1 MGIYE
6 LNPSNNYYKGISNP
20 INININISHKTADS
34 KSDKIIK
41 KEESYNNNLNIIH
54 KKDINQKADSG
65 KVTKVINI
73 NKMNNY
79 IFNSR
84 TKYANYKR
92 VPHKKN
98 ERNNISSAQD
108 KNMTMKASN
117 KNIFL
122 TEQLNSEEHEDWF
135 KTQYSKFNKVKD
147 VKEFSLNE
155 YISKKNDNNKNSNLK
170 QNRNLNKFVRFVN
183 KSQVNINNSNNK
195 IVYTKALP
203 IDSNNEKKIENLFIL
218 NTNSNYGNNL
228 LYVIQPKDNKQNKN
242 SIKYSTKK
250 DYKNIINKYSYDKI
264 LLARYLLSLEERQWY
279 DELIN
284 ISNIL
289 TNKRSQEQILVSNK
303 FIRKSIK
310 LNEQFK
316 WLIESLGIFFNNII
330 FESDNPNYNF
340 DNNKYNLPEKN
351 KMKWFQGFKWK
362 GIYVR
367 VMPIEKSK
375 ILLNEI
381 KALNYFYFEYLQLLE
396 EYEYINENHLLYQ
409 LIFPLIAYI
418 EIKGFILFG
427 SALIN
432 IPSEENNNKKIQEN
446 YNTISPL
453 ISLSQIINKNEEV
466 ISYYY
471 TLTDSINYNGLIKRE
486 TKIIKD
492 TNIETLQKKYY
503 IKDLLSSRL
512 FSEFDIFHFIRISKN
527 KFIIFNLNEFIPNL
541 FDYNKTNKNFEI
553 NFLSIINKKRVYYN
567 SKYTKKVKINFK
579 AAKSNKSNNNLTPKE
594 VLKNIYNIN
603 PYTTQLKT
611 KDVIINNIY
620 FRIIYQVQAI
630 QDNNYKNKQ
639 FVDYLFNYE
648 NNLISNDSKKEISI
662 AEPYVIIYDLN
673 STIKLKYS
681 MIKSFYNEKNVEILN
696 KLYYLSTN
704 YISFFT
710 SWCEMMN
717 KNSFNIKNYSD
728 LKENMNKYGIPS
740 QLKFFALININNLEI
755 LDIIKI
761 ALLIKVIKL
770 SFNKEENDNIINKIK
785 SFKNNDNFNNKLLK
799 YRKTKILYIINSI
812 LYLNEA
818 VSQSKQ
824 FVLNLF
830 EDLVFYVNVI
840 FLKLKLIDGYLS
852 LGLLNINK
860 NNNMN
865 LDELSRQITGFESPK
880 NFLKHIINIARE
892 KPFLFLTEMERKLN
906 FVIDPFIKFKSSISI
921 ESLYNKLELNHINL
935 NQNNRTKSF
944 INVGELSG
952 LILAKL
958 IYKKS
963 SGYDGIENY
972 NNKNISNFPNK
983 SNIIENYNVK
993 TKKTSDLQ
1001 NQTFNN
1007 NNHLASKPTFMKTNI
1022 NLSSYNNTLTS
1033 QENPSQSS
1041 NLQPIVNII
1050 PNKKGD
1056 KDSHFTHIKSS
1067 KTNDLIL
1074 NNQKNNENL
1083 SQINSTEKEICNNIV
1098 LELPAIC
1105 YKMSYSYENIFT
1117 KDQEFSKYLKSIYF
1131 LPELNIFNEW
1141 NSDINKLFHGIIS
1154 SDGEIEHNLLK
1165 TYIYLFIKTF
1175 FFEKNFHEAN
1185 QINMKIKDI
1194 FKKGN
1199 YQLSLQD
1206 LALINLFQAL
1216 SSEKYID
1223 SENPYSKCLMLLLMS
1238 YGEPRGRN
1246 NDSHGIL
1253 SFPVWKIARKTFKL
1267 EQNFINEY
1275 FKEMFQC
1282 LSFYEKKKCFL
1293 KLYNIKAKFDYSNNV
1308 YNIDNIKIL
1317 NEICK
1322 SSNINSIMGKN
1333 DEFSLVSNESRM
1345 SDFLS
1350 SNTSESPGSDFFMNL
1365 SKIINI
1371 DATLNENIFSDKM
1384 IEKQIIKYFKFPS
1397 ISCVD
1402 EKLDRKF
1409 FKIDF
1414 VIYIFKEIQ
1423 SLFIGK
1429 KIKYNEEYINTHISN
1444 EVFNPY
1450 PYNYK
1455 SNIPYSTLNT
1465 LGNESDS
1472 EKGRRYNVR
1481 MESFSNNI
1489 LPNYSNNNNQ
1499 DKNNYFVIPSKS
1511 SIINKILNN
1520 RNNISLKNKNSNDE
1534 QSLYTISNNTLTS
1547 QISELKKN
1555 KEREK
1560 EKNKNKSVEGIKVRK
1575 HNIFSH
1581 FLYQELLQKLSYKL
1595 NAPSGTVISFGNNT
1609 HNETS
1614 HDNYEKITI
1623 PRMIFK
1629 LKNLRIDHIF
1639 SGWEHNIILANN
1651 GDIYSFGNNQHYQCG
1666 LSNNDNINKI
1676 ITNPTNIS
1684 ILNNNIKGISAACG
1698 NEYTLILS
1706 KDNEVYAFG
1715 NNEDGVLGI
1724 NDSKLKKYEFTK
1736 INFGIY
1742 TNKIKEISA
1751 GTVHNLALTQDNKLF
1766 SWGSS
1771 QGGQLGLPEKYLISQ
1786 PNYQTSFFLSS
1797 PNQISIFSK
1806 SKKPENIQKIS
1817 CGEAHSLALTNNGE
1831 IYSWGFGSNGQLG
1844 LGFCEDSF
1852 EPGTGLTKSRIFTPH
1867 LVKGLDEEKI
1877 MDIKCGKTFSMFIND
1892 KNELFACGVNDLNQL
1907 GINEPFS
1914 KEHLFNKET
1923 PCYDFVI
1930 PIKIDCFLNMK
1941 VLKVSCGEGHC
1952 LAVIKDLISN
1962 IITIWS
1968 WGNNKFG
1975 QLGQGSLVKKS
1986 TPNPINFLSDYNSK
2000 NFDEISCGGFH
2011 SLCLIKYRENL
2022 NWIEDDFKKIQNII
2036 DEIGLI

>member
-1 MGIYE
+1 M
-6 LNPSNNYYKGISNP
+6 
-20 INININISHKTADS
+20 
-34 KSDKIIK
+34 
-41 KEESYNNNLNIIH
+41 
-54 KKDINQKADSG
+54 
-65 KVTKVINI
+65 
-73 NKMNNY
+73 
-79 IFNSR
+79 
-84 TKYANYKR
+84 
-92 VPHKKN
+92 
-98 ERNNISSAQD
+98 
-108 KNMTMKASN
+108 
-117 KNIFL
+117 
-122 TEQLNSEEHEDWF
+122 
-135 KTQYSKFNKVKD
+135 
-147 VKEFSLNE
+147 
-155 YISKKNDNNKNSNLK
+155 
-170 QNRNLNKFVRFVN
+170 
-183 KSQVNINNSNNK
+183 
-195 IVYTKALP
+195 
-203 IDSNNEKKIENLFIL
+203 
-218 NTNSNYGNNL
+218 
-228 LYVIQPKDNKQNKN
+228 
-242 SIKYSTKK
+242 
-250 DYKNIINKYSYDKI
+250 
-264 LLARYLLSLEERQWY
+264 
-279 DELIN
+279 
-284 ISNIL
+284 
-289 TNKRSQEQILVSNK
+289 
-303 FIRKSIK
+303 
-310 LNEQFK
+310 
-316 WLIESLGIFFNNII
+316 
-330 FESDNPNYNF
+330 
-340 DNNKYNLPEKN
+340 
-351 KMKWFQGFKWK
+351 
-362 GIYVR
+362 
-367 VMPIEKSK
+367 
-375 ILLNEI
+375 
-381 KALNYFYFEYLQLLE
+381 
-396 EYEYINENHLLYQ
+396 
-409 LIFPLIAYI
+409 
-418 EIKGFILFG
+418 
-427 SALIN
+427 
-432 IPSEENNNKKIQEN
+432 
-446 YNTISPL
+446 
-453 ISLSQIINKNEEV
+453 
-466 ISYYY
+466 
-471 TLTDSINYNGLIKRE
+471 
-486 TKIIKD
+486 
-492 TNIETLQKKYY
+492 
-503 IKDLLSSRL
+503 
-512 FSEFDIFHFIRISKN
+512 
-527 KFIIFNLNEFIPNL
+527 
-541 FDYNKTNKNFEI
+541 
-553 NFLSIINKKRVYYN
+553 
-567 SKYTKKVKINFK
+567 
-579 AAKSNKSNNNLTPKE
+579 
-594 VLKNIYNIN
+594 
-603 PYTTQLKT
+603 
-611 KDVIINNIY
+611 
-620 FRIIYQVQAI
+620 
-630 QDNNYKNKQ
+630 
-639 FVDYLFNYE
+639 
-648 NNLISNDSKKEISI
+648 
-662 AEPYVIIYDLN
+662 
-673 STIKLKYS
+673 
-681 MIKSFYNEKNVEILN
+681 
-696 KLYYLSTN
+696 
-704 YISFFT
+704 
-710 SWCEMMN
+710 
-717 KNSFNIKNYSD
+717 
-728 LKENMNKYGIPS
+728 
-740 QLKFFALININNLEI
+740 
-755 LDIIKI
+755 
-761 ALLIKVIKL
+761 
-770 SFNKEENDNIINKIK
+770 
-785 SFKNNDNFNNKLLK
+785 K

-812 LYLNEA
+812 LYLDEA
-818 VSQSKQ
+818 ISQSKQ
-824 FVLNLF
+824 FVLNLY

-860 NNNMN
+860 NNNLN

-906 FVIDPFIKFKSSISI
+906 FIIDPFIKFKSSISI
-921 ESLYNKLELNHINL
+921 ESMFNKLELNHIYL

-944 INVGELSG
+944 INVGEISG

-963 SGYDGIENY
+963 SGPEEIDNSINKKISHLPDKSHILENY
-972 NNKNISNFPNK
+972 NIK
-983 SNIIENYNVK
+983 S
-993 TKKTSDLQ
+993 KKTTDLQ
-1001 NQTFNN
+1001 NQTINN
-1007 NNHLASKPTFMKTNI
+1007 YNHLASKPTFMKTNI

-1041 NLQPIVNII
+1041 NLQPLVNII
-1050 PNKKGD
+1050 PDQNRD
-1056 KDSHFTHIKSS
+1056 KDFPLTHIKSS
-1067 KTNDLIL
+1067 KTKDLVISS
-1074 NNQKNNENL
+1074 QKNYENN
-1083 SQINSTEKEICNNIV
+1083 SQINSTEKEICDNLV

-1117 KDQEFSKYLKSIYF
+1117 KDQEFSKYLKNIYF
-1131 LPELNIFNEW
+1131 LPELNILNEW
-1141 NSDINKLFHGIIS
+1141 NFDIYKLFHGIIS
-1154 SDGEIEHNLLK
+1154 SDGEIEQNLLK

-1253 SFPVWKIARKTFKL
+1253 SFPLWKIARKTFKL

-1282 LSFYEKKKCFL
+1282 LSFYEKKKCIL
-1293 KLYNIKAKFDYSNNV
+1293 KLYNTKAKFDYSNNV
-1308 YNIDNIKIL
+1308 YNIENTKIL

-1322 SSNINSIMGKN
+1322 SSNINNIIGKA
-1333 DEFSLVSNESRM
+1333 DEFSMVSNESRI

-1371 DATLNENIFSDKM
+1371 DATLNENIFNDKI
-1384 IEKQIIKYFKFPS
+1384 IEKQMIKYFKFPS

-1429 KIKYNEEYINTHISN
+1429 KIKYNEEFINTHISN

-1465 LGNESDS
+1465 LGNESDYS
-1472 EKGRRYNVR
+1472 EKGKRYNVK

-1489 LPNYSNNNNQ
+1489 LPNYSINNKNQ
-1499 DKNNYFVIPSKS
+1499 ERNNYFVISSKS

-1520 RNNISLKNKNSNDE
+1520 RNNITLQNKNNKDE
-1534 QSLYTISNNTLTS
+1534 QSLYTISKNTLTS

-1555 KEREK
+1555 KEK

-1629 LKNLRIDHIF
+1629 IKNLRIAHIF
-1639 SGWEHNIILANN
+1639 SGWEHNILLADN
-1651 GDIYSFGNNQHYQCG
+1651 GDIYSFGNNQQYQCG
-1666 LSNNDNINKI
+1666 LSNKDNINKI
-1676 ITNPTNIS
+1676 ITSPTNIS

-1724 NDSKLKKYEFTK
+1724 NDNKLKKYEFTK

-1751 GTVHNLALTQDNKLF
+1751 GTVHNLAISQDNKLF

-1806 SKKPENIQKIS
+1806 AKKPENIIKIS
-1817 CGEAHSLALTNNGE
+1817 CGEAHSLALTNNGTV
-1831 IYSWGFGSNGQLG
+1831 YSWGFGSNGQLG

-1867 LVKGLDEEKI
+1867 LVKGLDDEKI
-1877 MDIKCGKTFSMFIND
+1877 IDIKCGKTFSMFIND

-1914 KEHLFNKET
+1914 KEHLHNKET
-1923 PCYDFVI
+1923 PCYDFVF
-1930 PIKIDCFLNMK
+1930 PIKVDCFLNMK

-2022 NWIEDDFKKIQNII
+2022 KWIEDDFKKIQNII